1 MHLCKALADISS
13 VSGGHLT
20 QKEFLLSKGQGVL
33 KSEMPELVRIL
44 LSWETNFKN

>member
-44 LSWETNFKN
+44 FIMGNKF